1 MTEEDLIDFTPEI
14 HTAAKEIASKL
25 VLGPIFTPPIVKGA
39 QGKEATVFLP
49 GAGGGANFP
58 GANVD
63 PETGILYVP
72 SHTRP
77 YAMSLVEPND
87 PDSDWPYVISVQRN
101 IGPMGLPL
109 TKPPY
114 RRITAIDLNT
124 GEHVWQTPF
133 GKGPSNHPLL
143 EHLELP
149 DLGSVFTDV
158 SAEGGILVTKGLVIS
173 HLPQKD
179 EVHEDADGSVLVAY
193 DKFTGEK
200 IGEILVDRRLHGPVM
215 SYLHNGRQYIAVAGG
230 RFDTSEMISFA
241 LPN

>member
-1 MTEEDLIDFTPEI
+1 M
-14 HTAAKEIASKL
+14 
-25 VLGPIFTPPIVKGA
+25 
-39 QGKEATVFLP
+39 
-49 GAGGGANFP
+49 
-58 GANVD
+58 
-63 PETGILYVP
+63 
-72 SHTRP
+72 
-77 YAMSLVEPND
+77 
-87 PDSDWPYVISVQRN
+87 
-101 IGPMGLPL
+101 
-109 TKPPY
+109 
-114 RRITAIDLNT
+114 
-124 GEHVWQTPF
+124 
-133 GKGPSNHPLL
+133 
-143 EHLELP
+143 P

>member
-1 MTEEDLIDFTPEI
+1 
-14 HTAAKEIASKL
+14 
-25 VLGPIFTPPIVKGA
+25 
-39 QGKEATVFLP
+39 
-49 GAGGGANFP
+49 
-58 GANVD
+58 
-63 PETGILYVP
+63 
-72 SHTRP
+72 
-77 YAMSLVEPND
+77 MSLVEPND

-143 EHLELP
+143 EHLGLP

-179 EVHEDADGSVLVAY
+179 EVHEDAEGSVLVAY

-200 IGEILVDRRLHGPVM
+200 VGEILVDRRLHGPVM

-230 RFDTSEMISFA
+230 RFDSAEMISFV